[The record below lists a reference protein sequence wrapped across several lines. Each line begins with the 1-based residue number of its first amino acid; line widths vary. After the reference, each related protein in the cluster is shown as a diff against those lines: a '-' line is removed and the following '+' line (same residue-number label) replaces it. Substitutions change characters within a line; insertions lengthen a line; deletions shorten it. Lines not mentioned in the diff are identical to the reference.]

1 MPRER
6 KLFTEGYREMRLK
19 AVSGMMLTL
28 LLTFTLSTS
37 TSMCQSTLVEEW
49 VPYVPF
55 SQMVDLKLWVTK
67 GNWYMDISIT
77 FPDSGFMISD
87 WGTVKR
93 EGCEIWVISE
103 ILDWTGY
110 SFHVIT
116 IISHT
121 YELGRLEDGNY
132 TFTFMAR
139 DYLWV
144 VRVKSINLTVVEVVE
159 PTTWTVDDDGP
170 AHFHTI
176 QDAIN
181 AADSEDTIFV
191 HSGTYYENVVA
202 NKTVSLIGENKTTT
216 IIDGNGKESALL
228 ISRTQNV
235 SADSFTIRNGIFGVV
250 LDDSSYICFRNVD
263 LVGSEYNFRFHG
275 IFWEHFSHDIDTSN
289 TVNYKPIYYWVNKQD
304 KEVPIDAG
312 YVALINCSRIVMRN
326 LNLEHNYDG
335 ITLFN
340 VRNSR
345 VENVSISNTLHGL
358 YLRGNCTNN
367 IIQRNFMT
375 NNSAAIVLQGAS
387 SNNNVTGNIITNNN
401 DGVGVDRSLSNSLS
415 RNFIAN
421 NENGILLFETRNN
434 IISENDVVNNTW
446 GIRIQDAYN
455 NSIYHNN
462 FINNEYQV
470 YLLSGYT
477 ISTNLW
483 DDGYPCGGNY
493 WSDYFG
499 LDLYGGPHQN
509 ETGSDGIGDT
519 PYVIGENNRD
529 NYPLMKPW
537 SPAIIATIDLDP
549 DTLNLKSKGRW
560 ITCYIELPEGY
571 DVSDIDRATILLND
585 TIPVDPFWVD
595 KPLESVIG
603 DYDNDTAPDFMVKF
617 NRAVV
622 IEYLFYQNIT
632 YGNVTLR
639 VTGDLYD
646 GTLFERSDMI
656 MAKMSSKAIE
666 KIPSEVDSDDEHVPV
681 MPEFPSFV
689 ILPLFMIVTLL
700 AVIVYRRKQST

>member
-1 MPRER
+1 M
-6 KLFTEGYREMRLK
+6 KK
-19 AVSGMMLTL
+19 KL
-28 LLTFTLSTS
+28 LLLAFVSVLLSTTVSLSVVGLLELRIVHASPS
-37 TSMCQSTLVEEW
+37 TSIGVATAYNMITNGSYPDLVILDVRTQSE
-49 VPYVPF
+49 Y
-55 SQMVDLKLWVTK
+55 D
-67 GNWYMDISIT
+67 GGHIH
-77 FPDSGFMISD
+77 
-87 WGTVKR
+87 GTVWIPHTELEAR
-93 EGCEIWVISE
+93 IGELAGHENHEIIVYCLSGGRSATASE
-103 ILDWTGY
+103 ILDSHNFTKVYNMLGGISAWQSSGY
-110 SFHVIT
+110 PVWIATVHNVNTTFNYDT
-116 IISHT
+116 IQAAIDVPQT
-121 YELGRLEDGNY
+121 LDG
-132 TFTFMAR
+132 
-139 DYLWV
+139 
-144 VRVKSINLTVVEVVE
+144 
-159 PTTWTVDDDGP
+159 
-170 AHFHTI
+170 HTI
-176 QDAIN
+176 LVDEGI
-181 AADSEDTIFV
+181 
-191 HSGTYYENVVA
+191 YYENVVVD
-202 NKTVSLIGENKTTT
+202 KTVSLIGENKTTT
-216 IIDGNGKESALL
+216 IIDGNGEESALL

-235 SADSFTIRNGIFGVV
+235 SVDSFTIRNSIFGVV
-250 LDDSSYICFRNVD
+250 LGDSSYTCFRNVD

-275 IFWEHFSHDIDTSN
+275 ILWEHFFHDIDTSN

-358 YLRGNCTNN
+358 YLRWNCTNN

-375 NNSAAIVLQGAS
+375 NNSAAIVLQRAS

-401 DGVGVDRSLSNSLS
+401 DGIGVDRSLSNSLS

-421 NENGILLFETRNN
+421 NENGIWLFETRNN

-470 YLLSGYT
+470 YPLSGYT

-483 DDGYPCGGNY
+483 DDGYPSGGNY

-519 PYVIGENNRD
+519 PYVIGENDRD

-560 ITCYIELPEGY
+560 INCYIELPEGY
-571 DVSDIDRATILLND
+571 DVSDVDRATILLNN
-585 TIPVDPFWVD
+585 TLPVDPFWVD
-595 KPLESVIG
+595 KPLESVMG
-603 DYDNDTAPDFMVKF
+603 DYDNDNVPDLMVKF

-622 IEYLFYQNIT
+622 IEYLLNQNIT
-632 YGNVTLR
+632 YGNVTLT
-639 VTGDLYD
+639 VTGEIYD
-646 GTLFERSDMI
+646 GTLFEGSDMI
-656 MAKMSSKAIE
+656 MAKMPSKAIE
-666 KIPSEVDSDDEHVPV
+666 KVPSEVDSDDEYVPV
-681 MPEFPSFV
+681 MPEFPSFI
-689 ILPLFMIVTLL
+689 ILPLFMITTLL
-700 AVIVYRRKQST
+700 AVIIYRRKHTT